1 MDKLT
6 GIHAVKEALEA
17 RRPIDRIA
25 IAKGR
30 QDTRVEEIE
39 QLARKQGVPV
49 RFEDRGQLDRLAN
62 SKDHQGVVALAAARA
77 AASLEDIL
85 ANANAGHGQLGLIVL
100 LDGVEDPHNLGAIIR
115 TTLAAGAHG
124 VVIPERRAAGLT
136 DTVARASAG
145 ALAHLPVAKVTNLVR
160 TMEELKDAGYWLVG
174 LDEQGDK
181 NYTEVDYTSPVGIVL
196 GSEGQGLH
204 ELTGKRCDFVVSL
217 PTTGPIKSLNVSVA
231 AGVVLFEAIRQQV
244 VANDHTLARFDGV
257 FVDFERVRA
266 VFQGIGDAR
275 GLGRELLRFSNGN
288 KPGAQLVRQN
298 RSKNEAARFDPR
310 YHVNRVALVVFE

>member
-30 QDTRVEEIE
+30 QDTRVEEIV

-49 RFEDRGQLDRLAN
+49 RFEDRGQIDRLAN

-85 ANANAGHGQLGLIVL
+85 AHANAGHGQPGLIVL
-100 LDGVEDPHNLGAIIR
+100 LDGAADPHNLGAIVR
-115 TTLAAGAHG
+115 TALAAGAHG

-160 TMEELKDAGYWLVG
+160 AMEELKELGYWLVG
-174 LDEQGDK
+174 LDERADRS
-181 NYTEVDYTSPVGIVL
+181 YSDVDYSTPTGIVS
-196 GSEGQGLH
+196 GSEGNGLH
-204 ELTGKRCDFVVSL
+204 ELTRKRCDFVVSL
-217 PTTGPIKSLNVSVA
+217 PTTGPVKSLNVSVA
-231 AGVVLFEAIRQQV
+231 AGIVLFEALRQR
-244 VANDHTLARFDGV
+244 NTR
-257 FVDFERVRA
+257 
-266 VFQGIGDAR
+266 AR
-275 GLGRELLRFSNGN
+275 G
-288 KPGAQLVRQN
+288 K
-298 RSKNEAARFDPR
+298 
-310 YHVNRVALVVFE
+310 